1 MINYLHISS
10 YAYVSEPR
18 KFLLI
23 ERPQNGYI
31 KELKR
36 VEEDA

>member
-1 MINYLHISS
+1 M
-10 YAYVSEPR
+10 SEAGE
-18 KFLLI
+18 FFLI